1 MSTLYAPVGITP
13 TKPLTPSHL
22 KGVLLLDFMQR
33 FETLCAHEAASNAAA
48 SNAVISNTEASNR
61 DLSPAELPAAT
72 VWHNRRPWD
81 ISLQTIRFW
90 DYLDHA
96 YAGVDFDA
104 MSEADIGALYIACH
118 RSGGLPS
125 AERVASY
132 AQRIETEGY
141 VHPASQRILALWAEV
156 FATLGLAR
164 DALFHSVP
172 FGLDQDAVLNRLDA
186 HGMVLDQRRFGG
198 AVYLDLTDEAR
209 PLRLLVSEHGLPN
222 YLLAILR
229 DLLDRAPHYDDICL
243 YHDANI
249 QRDYDALARVLER
262 FGLRCRRVGFMR
274 VPLEG
279 QVLSAKQGG
288 WERYTGARLLERVA
302 GGASEAEIRLGF
314 RLYFLHALGLRQ
326 PDSYSDEGLGACLLR
341 ARALLA
347 AHEPAAPTAA
357 DRAALEKLIKR
368 DGSANVYGA
377 LAVLEQ
383 KKASP
388 GLRHAVMRCLL

>member
-1 MSTLYAPVGITP
+1 MSTLFAPVGITP

-33 FETLCAHEAASNAAA
+33 FEIFCAREAAACDA
-48 SNAVISNTEASNR
+48 SGSG
-61 DLSPAELPAAT
+61 DMPSPTQTPTAT

-90 DYLDHA
+90 DYLDREC
-96 YAGVDFDA
+96 AGVDFAA
-104 MSEADIGALYIACH
+104 MSEAEIGALYIACH
-118 RSGGLPS
+118 RSGGLPT
-125 AERVASY
+125 AERVAVY
-132 AQRIETEGY
+132 AQRIESEGY
-141 VHPASQRILALWAEV
+141 VHPASQRILTLWADV
-156 FATLGLAR
+156 FETLGVAR

-172 FGLDQDAVLNRLDA
+172 FALAPEAVLARLSA
-186 HGMVLDQRRFGG
+186 QGMVLDQRRFGG
-198 AVYLDLTDEAR
+198 AVYLDLTDEGR

-229 DLLDRAPHYDDICL
+229 DLLDRAPHYRTVCL

-262 FGLRCRRVGFMR
+262 LGLRCRRVGFMR
-274 VPLEG
+274 VPLDG

-302 GGASEAEIRLGF
+302 SGASEAEIRLGF

-326 PDSYSDEGLGACLLR
+326 PDSYSDDGLSACLLR

-347 AHEPAAPTAA
+347 AHEPAAPSAA
-357 DRAALEKLIKR
+357 DRIALRKLTKR

-388 GLRHAVMRCLL
+388 GLRHAVMQCLL

>member
-1 MSTLYAPVGITP
+1 MSTLYAPIGITP

-33 FETLCAHEAASNAAA
+33 FETLCAQEAASNRSLLNA
-48 SNAVISNTEASNR
+48 SAPNGAPSLVQ
-61 DLSPAELPAAT
+61 LPAAT

-90 DYLDHA
+90 DYLDRE
-96 YAGVDFDA
+96 YVGVDFGA
-104 MSEADIGALYIACH
+104 MSEAEIGALYIACH
-118 RSGGLPS
+118 RSGSLPA
-125 AERVASY
+125 AERVAGY
-132 AQRIETEGY
+132 AHRIETEGY
-141 VHPASQRILALWAEV
+141 VHPASQRILALWANV

-164 DALFHSVP
+164 EALFHSVP
-172 FGLDQDAVLNRLDA
+172 FELDPETVLARLDTR
-186 HGMVLDQRRFGG
+186 GMVLDQRHFGG
-198 AVYLDLTDEAR
+198 AVYLDLTDEGR
-209 PLRLLVSEHGLPN
+209 PLRLLISEQGLPN

-229 DLLDRAPHYDDICL
+229 DLLDRAAQYSSICL
-243 YHDANI
+243 YHDADI

-262 FGLRCRRVGFMR
+262 LGMRCRRVGFMR

-288 WERYTGARLLERVA
+288 WELYTGARLLERVA
-302 GGASEAEIRLGF
+302 GDASEDEIRLGF

-326 PDSYSDEGLGACLLR
+326 PDSYSDEGLSACLLR

-347 AHEPAAPTAA
+347 VHEPAAPSAA
-357 DRAALEKLIKR
+357 DRIALEKLMKR

-388 GLRHAVMRCLL
+388 GLRHAVMQCLL